1 MKFLMN
7 KIIIC
12 LFFLSL
18 AYSLDCFSSWH
29 KDNFDSQNNV
39 YFISGLIN
47 KKNDF
52 KLLINNNQDDKR
64 YRIDLLDRVIIGDKN
79 KVSNFSKS
87 TNQLFIEKS
96 DSLFNEFIFSLL
108 NLDQIN
114 NTIKKKGP
122 TKYIFKKLT
131 FGKVKIFLNKS
142 CEKIDSLIF
151 TQHKNKIIINEIDV
165 GSINNIKIDS
175 LFNID
180 INEKDVFKHD
190 FR

>member
-1 MKFLMN
+1 M
-7 KIIIC
+7 
-12 LFFLSL
+12 
-18 AYSLDCFSSWH
+18 
-29 KDNFDSQNNV
+29 
-39 YFISGLIN
+39 
-47 KKNDF
+47 
-52 KLLINNNQDDKR
+52 KR
-64 YRIDLLDRVIIGDKN
+64 YRIDLLDKVIIGDKN

-131 FGKVKIFLNKS
+131 FGKAKIFLNKS

-151 TQHKNKIIINEIDV
+151 IQHKNKIIINDIDV
-165 GSINNIKIDS
+165 GFINDIKIDS

-180 INEKDVFKHD
+180 VNEKDVLKYD

>member
-1 MKFLMN
+1 MS
-7 KIIIC
+7 
-12 LFFLSL
+12 FFLSFT
-18 AYSLDCFSSWH
+18 YTLDCFSSWH

-47 KKNDF
+47 KKNYF

-64 YRIDLLDRVIIGDKN
+64 YRIDLLDKVIIGDKN

-131 FGKVKIFLNKS
+131 FGKAKIFLNKS

-151 TQHKNKIIINEIDV
+151 IQHKNKIIINEIDV
-165 GSINNIKIDS
+165 GFINDIKIDS

-180 INEKDVFKHD
+180 VNEKDVFKHD